1 MLLSVKGGMVF
12 VKSIKKFIACLVLC
26 FGAGSIGGIFTASS
40 VNTWYTQL
48 TKPEFT
54 PPNWVFAPVWNFL
67 YFLMAV
73 SLYKVWVSS
82 KQKYKKMAILVFACQ
97 LLLNVAWSAAFFG
110 LKSPEAGFFIIN
122 ILLLAIIFTIFFFS
136 RISWKN
142 ALLLIP
148 YLVWVSFASYL
159 NYILW
164 ILNR

>member
-1 MLLSVKGGMVF
+1 
-12 VKSIKKFIACLVLC
+12 VKSIRKFIACLVIC
-26 FGAGSIGGIFTASS
+26 FGAGSVGGIFTAIS

-48 TKPEFT
+48 IKPEFT
-54 PPNWVFAPVWNFL
+54 PPSWVFAPVWNFL

-82 KQKYKKMAILVFACQ
+82 KRKYKKTAILVFVCQ

-110 LKSPEAGFFIIN
+110 LKSPETGFFIIN
-122 ILLLAIIFTIFFFS
+122 ILLVAIIFTIFFFS